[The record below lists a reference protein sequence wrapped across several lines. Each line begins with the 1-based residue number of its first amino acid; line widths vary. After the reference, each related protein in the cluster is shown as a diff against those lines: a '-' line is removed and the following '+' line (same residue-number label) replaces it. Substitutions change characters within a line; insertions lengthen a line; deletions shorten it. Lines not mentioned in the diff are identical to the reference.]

1 MRRLVWWC
9 ALAAVVL
16 GPVGEARAEESY
28 RIHPEYKQRMA
39 AVRSIVIVVPD
50 LKAYELMRNDQPIF
64 QAEWTDR
71 SRENVFAALERQL
84 KERGLPTRRLEVTP
98 EVDVALQDVAPM
110 YRAALTAILQAT
122 YLNGFQAQKDRF
134 DYTLGDLSGL
144 APDADAFV
152 LVWGRGVT
160 SSGGRRA
167 FQLFFGNGAFGVD
180 RLMVAVVARSGE
192 LLWFDPI
199 ASTQFDLRDP
209 ASAESFVATA
219 LSNLPKVAR

>member
-1 MRRLVWWC
+1 MKRLVWSC
-9 ALAAVVL
+9 AVIAVVL
-16 GPVGEARAEESY
+16 GSVTEARAAESY
-28 RIHPEYKQRMA
+28 RVHPEYKQRMA
-39 AVRSIVIVVPD
+39 AVRSVVVVVPD

-71 SRENVFAALERQL
+71 SKENVFAALEGQL
-84 KERGLPTRRLEVTP
+84 KERGLVSRRLEVTP
-98 EVDVALQDVAPM
+98 EVELALQDVAPM
-110 YRAALTAILQAT
+110 YRAALSAMLQAT
-122 YLNGFQAQKDRF
+122 YLNSFRAQKDRF

-144 APDADAFV
+144 AADADAFV

-167 FQLFFGNGAFGVD
+167 FLILFGNGAYGVD

-192 LLWFDPI
+192 VLWFDPV

-209 ASAESFVATA
+209 ASAASFVATA
-219 LSNLPKVAR
+219 LSSLPKVAR